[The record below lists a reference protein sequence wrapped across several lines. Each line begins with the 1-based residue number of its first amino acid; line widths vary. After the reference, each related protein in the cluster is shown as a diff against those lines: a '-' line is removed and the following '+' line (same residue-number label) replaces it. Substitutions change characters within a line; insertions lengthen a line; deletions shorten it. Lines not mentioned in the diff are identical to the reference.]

1 MVEAGNRNVSVIF
14 HLGLDRRHGRKYE
27 MIRSEHKTYGDI
39 LQNNL
44 LDSYQNLTCELLSY
58 FLGYKYNI
66 FNFSEK

>member
-44 LDSYQNLTCELLSY
+44 LDSYQNLTCELMFLYLSKR
-58 FLGYKYNI
+58 FNI
-66 FNFSEK
+66 NIISFQ